1 VTVYNITAVESEIRF
16 TGKTIRFESS
26 PSGPDMVSI
35 LRGYDGG
42 AGGNRTHAIFRNSLF
57 AKIVLTFRGVAFAI
71 TSPLFESMNIV
82 MAVGAERNQIFIRI
96 IAKPAAEANVVNL
109 KILRGSAMLAPPA
122 ITF

>member
-1 VTVYNITAVESEIRF
+1 
-16 TGKTIRFESS
+16 
-26 PSGPDMVSI
+26 MVSI

-109 KILRGSAMLAPPA
+109 EILRGSAMLAPPA
-122 ITF
+122 ITLEYLCANSTIC